1 MRGERLGVR
10 NDPARVRAAGDP
22 TPGGGASTSGLLDD
36 RTRKRHPLASSSP
49 PPVQCTIPNPLAFL
63 LVFFTGRKGEIFT
76 GMRIEY
82 SKGERASKE
91 LILLNRQTSFEA
103 SGRKMKVLLIFPPDW
118 FPSEPYLSLP
128 SLTAVLRKAGHT
140 VVQKDVNLEM
150 WDWYFSE
157 DFLKKV
163 LRKVP
168 QQLDRLRKLANKRDL
183 TDWEMDVQL
192 ALCDVT
198 RQRIDE
204 LIKKAEKAKAIVRG
218 EVFYDIDQLEWAIQV
233 FREVTQTIS
242 LVYAPARICMPPMET
257 DLSYKVYA
265 SNEVIE
271 AVNDQQVNVYRDVFE
286 QLVKPVIEAE
296 KPDVVG
302 ISIVLQQQIFST
314 MTFCALIKEQFP
326 HIHVTIGGNT
336 VTRLRDVLPQ
346 SPLFQFFDSAVVYE
360 GETAFVQLVEAVGA
374 KRDLGS
380 VPNTIYKDD
389 KGVHESALSY
399 AEHMAELPPP
409 DFDGLPLQKYFVP
422 TNVLPYL
429 ATRGCYWGRC
439 EFCDHGEGYTAG
451 YRSKKIQDVLAEIRF
466 LKDKYGVRHFHF
478 TDESYPPAL
487 FRKLA
492 RGLVE
497 EKMDIF
503 WTTHMRFEKSLLE
516 DGVWEDA
523 KQSGCRY
530 LHFGYESGVERVLK
544 LMDKATTTEIMTKH
558 LKYTAEAGIWNH
570 CMGFFGFPGETREE
584 AWQSVEFLE
593 QNKNYVH
600 SLGFGTFDLG
610 RHNPVAKHPE
620 RWGVTAYKNPEWDLA
635 LDYYFTVK
643 NGLSIEEAE
652 RVFQEFERNHYSG
665 WDLRLYIREY
675 IFLYICKFGLKK
687 LPDLQYQAAKIAG
700 HTPTLAGKM

>member
-1 MRGERLGVR
+1 
-10 NDPARVRAAGDP
+10 
-22 TPGGGASTSGLLDD
+22 
-36 RTRKRHPLASSSP
+36 
-49 PPVQCTIPNPLAFL
+49 
-63 LVFFTGRKGEIFT
+63 
-76 GMRIEY
+76 MRIEY
-82 SKGERASKE
+82 TKGERASKE
-91 LILLNRQTSFEA
+91 LIMLHREA
-103 SGRKMKVLLIFPPDW
+103 SEASSSRKMKVMLIFPPDW

-140 VVQKDVNLEM
+140 VIQKDVNLEM
-150 WDWYFSE
+150 WNWYFSE

-168 QQLDRLRKLANKRDL
+168 QQLDRLRKLSKKREL

-198 RQRIDE
+198 RQKIDE

-218 EVFYDIDQLEWAIQV
+218 EVFYNIDQLEWAIQV

-257 DLSYKVYA
+257 DLSYKVFVSSEIMA
-265 SNEVIE
+265 
-271 AVNDQQVNVYRDVFE
+271 AVQDQQVNVYRDVFDHI
-286 QLVKPVIEAE
+286 VKPVIETE
-296 KPDVVG
+296 KPDVIG
-302 ISIVLQQQIFST
+302 ISIVLQQQIFSS
-314 MTFCALIKEQFP
+314 MTFCALIKEHFP

-346 SPLFQFFDSAVVYE
+346 SPLFQYFDSAVVYE
-360 GETAFVQLVEAVGA
+360 GETAFLQLVESVGA
-374 KRDLGS
+374 KRGLAQ

-389 KGVHESALSY
+389 QGIHESAISY
-399 AEHMAELPPP
+399 AEDMAELPPP
-409 DFDGLPLQKYFVP
+409 DFDGLPLSKYFVP

-451 YRSKKIQDVLAEIRF
+451 YRSKKIQEVLADITYLR
-466 LKDKYGVRHFHF
+466 DKYGVRYFHF

-497 EKMDIF
+497 SKMDIF
-503 WTTHMRFEKSLLE
+503 WTTHMRFEKSLIE
-516 DGVWEDA
+516 DAVWEDA
-523 KQSGCRY
+523 KHAGCRY

-544 LMDKATTTEIMTKH
+544 LMDKATTTEVMTRH
-558 LKYTAEAGIWNH
+558 LKLTAEAGIWNH

-593 QNKNYVH
+593 QNKDHVH

-620 RWGVTAYKNPEWDLA
+620 RWGVTAYKNPQWDLA

-643 NGLSIEEAE
+643 EGMSIEEAE
-652 RVFQEFERNHYSG
+652 RVFQEFERKHNPG

-675 IFLYICKFGLKK
+675 IFLYICRFGLKK
-687 LPDLQYQAAKIAG
+687 LPDLQYSAAKVQGA
-700 HTPTLAGKM
+700 TPSLAGKM

>member
-1 MRGERLGVR
+1 
-10 NDPARVRAAGDP
+10 
-22 TPGGGASTSGLLDD
+22 
-36 RTRKRHPLASSSP
+36 
-49 PPVQCTIPNPLAFL
+49 
-63 LVFFTGRKGEIFT
+63 
-76 GMRIEY
+76 MRIEY
-82 SKGERASKE
+82 TKGDRASKE
-91 LILLNRQTSFEA
+91 LIQLHRKTSFESA
-103 SGRKMKVLLIFPPDW
+103 GRKMKVMLIFPPDW

-128 SLTAVLRKAGHT
+128 SLTSVLRNAGHT
-140 VVQKDVNLEM
+140 VIQKDVNLEM

-183 TDWEMDVQL
+183 TDYEMDVQL

-204 LIKKAEKAKAIVRG
+204 LIKKAEKAKSIVRG

-257 DLSYKVYA
+257 DLSYKVFA

-271 AVNDQQVNVYRDVFE
+271 AVNDEQVNVYRDVFDHI
-286 QLVKPVIEAE
+286 VRPVLEAE

-314 MTFCALIKEQFP
+314 MTFCALIKQQFP

-360 GETAFVQLVEAVGA
+360 GETAFLQLVEAVGA
-374 KRDLGS
+374 KRELS
-380 VPNTIYKDD
+380 IVPNTIYKDGN
-389 KGVHESALSY
+389 GVHESALSY
-399 AEHMAELPPP
+399 AEDMAELPPP
-409 DFDGLPLQKYFVP
+409 DFDGLPLEKYFVP
-422 TNVLPYL
+422 TRILPYL

-451 YRSKKIQDVLAEIRF
+451 YRSKKIQDVLADIRY
-466 LKDKYGVRHFHF
+466 LKDKYGCCHFHF

-503 WTTHMRFEKSLLE
+503 WTTHMRFEKSLIE
-516 DGVWEDA
+516 EAVWEDA

-530 LHFGYESGVERVLK
+530 LHFGYESGVERVLQ

-558 LKYTAEAGIWNH
+558 LKLTAEAGIWNH

-643 NGLSIEEAE
+643 EGLSIEEAE
-652 RVFQEFERNHYSG
+652 RVFQEFERNHNPG

-675 IFLYICKFGLKK
+675 IFLYICKFGLQK
-687 LPDLQYQAAKIAG
+687 LPDLQYSAVKIQG
-700 HTPTLAGKM
+700 VVPTLAGKM

>member
-1 MRGERLGVR
+1 
-10 NDPARVRAAGDP
+10 
-22 TPGGGASTSGLLDD
+22 
-36 RTRKRHPLASSSP
+36 
-49 PPVQCTIPNPLAFL
+49 
-63 LVFFTGRKGEIFT
+63 
-76 GMRIEY
+76 MRIEY
-82 SKGERASKE
+82 SKGDRASKE
-91 LILLNRQTSFEA
+91 LVQLHRKASFES

-128 SLTAVLRKAGHT
+128 SLTSVLRKAGHT
-140 VVQKDVNLEM
+140 VIQKDVNLEM

-183 TDWEMDVQL
+183 TDYEMDVRL

-204 LIKKAEKAKAIVRG
+204 LIKKAEKAKAIVRDQT
-218 EVFYDIDQLEWAIQV
+218 FYDIDQLEWAIQV

-257 DLSYKVYA
+257 DLSYKVFA

-271 AVNDQQVNVYRDVFE
+271 AVHDEQVNVYRDVFE
-286 QLVKPVIEAE
+286 HIVRPVLETE

-314 MTFCALIKEQFP
+314 MTFCALIKQQFP
-326 HIHVTIGGNT
+326 NIHVTIGGNT

-360 GETAFVQLVEAVGA
+360 GETAFLQLVEAVGA
-374 KRDLGS
+374 KRDLSS
-380 VPNTIYKDD
+380 VPNTIYKDA
-389 KGVHESALSY
+389 KGVRESALSY
-399 AEHMAELPPP
+399 AEDMAELPPP
-409 DFDGLPLQKYFVP
+409 DFDGLPLEKYFVP
-422 TNVLPYL
+422 TRILPYL

-451 YRSKKIQDVLAEIRF
+451 YRSKKIQDVLADIRY

-503 WTTHMRFEKSLLE
+503 WTTHMRFEKSLIE
-516 DGVWEDA
+516 DAVWEDA
-523 KQSGCRY
+523 KRSGCRY
-530 LHFGYESGVERVLK
+530 LHFGYESGVERVLQ

-558 LKYTAEAGIWNH
+558 LKLTAEAGIWNH

-652 RVFQEFERNHYSG
+652 RVFQEFERNHNPG

-675 IFLYICKFGLKK
+675 IFLYICKFGLQK
-687 LPDLQYQAAKIAG
+687 LPDLQYQAMKTAG
-700 HTPTLAGKM
+700 VTPSLAGKM